1 MEPGF
6 YSEDVS
12 RHQILMTSL
21 VGKTELTCLKK
32 SFRLVAAQQDSAG
45 AKHPRPPLADALEGA
60 DASVAVPSPRLVAL
74 ALKAASALDS
84 SPLASALLGTGTSL
98 RLSPQACPS
107 TFRRS
112 PPPPVFFR
120 CRAAACAC
128 HQALHLKLKA
138 HLHRKHIEQ
147 G

>member
-45 AKHPRPPLADALEGA
+45 TKHPRPPLTDALEGA
-60 DASVAVPSPRLVAL
+60 DVAVPSPRLVAL
-74 ALKAASALDS
+74 ALKAASALGS

-112 PPPPVFFR
+112 PAPPVFFSVPSCSLR
-120 CRAAACAC
+120 VSPGPPPEAVGPPAP
-128 HQALHLKLKA
+128 
-138 HLHRKHIEQ
+138 
-147 G
+147 